1 MEEEIYLVDSC
12 TTNAI
17 LRDTKYF
24 QTITRRSKNILI
36 ITGRDAMIVGSGR
49 AIITFPNGTQIIID
63 DILLYPDSIHTLI
76 SFRDI
81 WKSRLHVCTHENNKE
96 KFLLITKS
104 FEYGHEV
111 LERIPSNQSGL
122 YYTYIKHVPHVARDR
137 WEPARG

>member
-24 QTITRRSKNILI
+24 QTIARRSENILI
-36 ITGRDAMIVGSGR
+36 IAGRDAMIVGSGR

-63 DILLYPDSIHTLI
+63 DALLYPDSTHTLI

-81 WKSRLHVCTHENNKE
+81 
-96 KFLLITKS
+96 
-104 FEYGHEV
+104 
-111 LERIPSNQSGL
+111 
-122 YYTYIKHVPHVARDR
+122 
-137 WEPARG
+137 